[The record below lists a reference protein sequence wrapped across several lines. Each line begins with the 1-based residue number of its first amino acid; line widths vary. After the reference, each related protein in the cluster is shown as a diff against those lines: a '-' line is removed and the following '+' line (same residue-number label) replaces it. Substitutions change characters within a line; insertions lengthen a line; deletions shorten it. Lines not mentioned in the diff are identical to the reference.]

1 MEVRT
6 SYSFDVGNVLHSV
19 RVCALLQAIFVMLSV
34 QVVSANWG
42 YGRLENRQIFRQTN
56 EHLATFVRYLMRWEP
71 GVSMDYFS

>member
-42 YGRLENRQIFRQTN
+42 YGRLENRQIFPN
-56 EHLATFVRYLMRWEP
+56 ERLATFVRYLMRWEP